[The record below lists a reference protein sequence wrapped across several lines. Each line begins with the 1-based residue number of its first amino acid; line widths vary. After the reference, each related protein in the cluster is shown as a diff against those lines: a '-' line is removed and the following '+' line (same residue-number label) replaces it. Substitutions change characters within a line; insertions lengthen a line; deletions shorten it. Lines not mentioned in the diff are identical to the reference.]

1 MHDPSCC
8 QMNVVRKDPV
18 AWSFLLTNSQVLGK
32 YYWALCCYYSFVQG
46 NFYCNL
52 ACLHICLSSCLICV
66 LMAVHNSFFKT
77 LLLLYN
83 KAVQREMYPINISS
97 LANLPPGLSS
107 PSIGSYSF
115 VKQKTK
121 KEREGKIAHRCD
133 TILTMKV
140 SLGCL

>member
-1 MHDPSCC
+1 MEL
-8 QMNVVRKDPV
+8 PV
-18 AWSFLLTNSQVLGK
+18 NQFSGSGQVLLSTLLLLFFC
-32 YYWALCCYYSFVQG
+32 ARQAVMHAPVS

-133 TILTMKV
+133 TIFTMKV